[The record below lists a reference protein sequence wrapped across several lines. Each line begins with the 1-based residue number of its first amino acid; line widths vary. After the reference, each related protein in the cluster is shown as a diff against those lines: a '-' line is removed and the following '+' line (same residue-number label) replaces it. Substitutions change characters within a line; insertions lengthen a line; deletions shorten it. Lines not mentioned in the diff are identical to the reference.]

1 MLLSEVYVM
10 KVVETEVLYEGK
22 LRAVRQ
28 VLENEQGKRFPHET
42 IEHPGAVVILP
53 ILPDGQIVCVSQYR
67 HSIQSH
73 ILELPAG
80 TLEDGEAP
88 IVCAGREIM
97 EEIGMAAR
105 ELLSVGTLF
114 PAPGFCS
121 EVQYLFVA
129 RDLYERA
136 LEPDEDEQ
144 IVTVPMSVADV
155 EQAIVD
161 GRLNDAK
168 SIALFMRARLL
179 GLV

>member
-1 MLLSEVYVM
+1 M

-22 LRAVRQ
+22 LRAVRH
-28 VLENEQGKRFPHET
+28 VLENEDGKRFRHET

-67 HSIQSH
+67 HSVRSR

-80 TLEDGEAP
+80 TLEAGEAP
-88 IVCAGREIM
+88 IICAGREIM

-105 ELLSVGTLF
+105 ELLSLGTLF
-114 PAPGFCS
+114 PAPGFCN

-129 RDLYERA
+129 RDLYESA

-144 IVTVPMSVADV
+144 IVTVPMSVRDM
-155 EQAIVD
+155 ERAIVD
-161 GRLNDAK
+161 GRLDDAK
-168 SIALFMRARLL
+168 SIALFARARFS